1 MNNLRRNLIITN
13 VFLIFTVFAWM
24 WYGKEELLKKG
35 DILVLKL
42 QPADPRSFMMGDYMT
57 LNYDINNEL
66 SANPFELSDIESINM
81 HPFDGPVRRKVVVK
95 MQDSLAVF
103 VRMDNKKPLGKG
115 EFALPCKRNFFNYQ
129 ILPDE
134 YLFQEGRSKH
144 FNRAEFA
151 QFRVDRSGGVVIE
164 CLLDKDR
171 KPLR

>member
-1 MNNLRRNLIITN
+1 MNNLKRNLIITN

-35 DILVLKL
+35 EILVLKL

-57 LNYDINNEL
+57 LNYDINDQPFTNILEL
-66 SANPFELSDIESINM
+66 NDFESIEL
-81 HPFDGPVRRKVVVK
+81 HPFDGPVHQEMVVK
-95 MQDSLAVF
+95 MKDSLAVY
-103 VRMDNKKPLGKG
+103 VRMKNKKPLGKG
-115 EFALPCKRNFFNYQ
+115 EFALPCKRNYFNYE
-129 ILPDE
+129 ILPNE

-144 FNRAEFA
+144 FNQAEYA
-151 QFRVDRSGGVVIE
+151 QFRVDRSGSVIIE